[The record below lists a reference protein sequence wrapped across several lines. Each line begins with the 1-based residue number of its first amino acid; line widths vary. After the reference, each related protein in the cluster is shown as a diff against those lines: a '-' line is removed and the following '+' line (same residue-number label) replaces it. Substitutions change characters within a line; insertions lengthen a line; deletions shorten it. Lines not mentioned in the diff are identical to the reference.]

1 MRTRAAGGGWRGVI
15 VPGWVACAL
24 WVLLC
29 AAAPGAAAAAT
40 PAEIFSR
47 ANDAYEAEKY
57 EEAASGYARILNYG
71 LLDPRVYYN
80 LGNCYF
86 KLGRLGAAI
95 LNYERALKL
104 NPSDRETRDNIDLAR
119 GQIRDRVAETEV
131 QYPIRALKRMLD
143 AITFNAMT
151 FAFLV
156 FYQAA
161 GGLVVVM
168 LLARAA
174 PRRRALG
181 YGALAAGLCAAL
193 LAGALA
199 YKVHDA
205 ATPLAIVMQ
214 DKADVR
220 SGPAEDNTVLFTV
233 HEGTIVEVHNHLE
246 GWYQVSLPNALSGWI
261 PEVAVEKV

>member
-1 MRTRAAGGGWRGVI
+1 MA
-15 VPGWVACAL
+15 VPGMV
-24 WVLLC
+24 
-29 AAAPGAAAAAT
+29 AAAT

-47 ANDAYEAEKY
+47 ANDAYEAEKF
-57 EEAASGYARILNYG
+57 EEAAAGYARILNYG
-71 LLDPRVYYN
+71 MLDPRVYYN
-80 LGNCYF
+80 LGNSYF
-86 KLGRLGAAI
+86 KMGRLGAAI
-95 LNYERALKL
+95 LNYERARKL
-104 NPSDRETRDNIDLAR
+104 DPSDPETRDNLELAR

-131 QYPIRALKRMLD
+131 QYPIRALKRLLD
-143 AITFNAMT
+143 AITVNAMT
-151 FAFLV
+151 LV
-156 FYQAA
+156 FLAFYLTA
-161 GGLVVVM
+161 GGLLGIIV
-168 LLARAA
+168 LARAA
-174 PRRRALG
+174 QSRRALG

-233 HEGTIVEVHNHLE
+233 HEGTILEVHNHLE

-261 PEVAVEKV
+261 PEIAVEKV